1 MQREDISAATAWL
14 RLAMVPGIGPLLGR
28 QLVQAAGSAEAIW
41 RKPARAW
48 SDIPG
53 IGPRLIHTLQQS
65 RAAQAEAVIQQCRQ
79 HEIRI
84 LSPSHSDYP
93 QALGMLDD
101 APLVLFVR
109 GDASALQQTHC
120 LAMVGARRASKEG
133 RLIARRWAQYFSQQG
148 VSIVSGMALGID
160 AAAHAGALAGDTA
173 TIAVLGS
180 GLLAPFTAEQ
190 QQQIA
195 MISARGCIISE
206 FLPTTTA
213 RPEHFPRRNRIIAG
227 LAAATLVV
235 EADLR
240 SGSLITARCAA
251 EYGREVLAVPGSVLS
266 RNHAGCHQLI
276 RQGALLVETPGQCMQ
291 HMGWQESGKTA
302 TKTYTPASAEERK
315 ILTCLQNGP
324 VQIDNLA
331 ETCGLTIPHLSPIL
345 LALELQGVIERLP
358 GSRYLLNVELQDQ

>member
-1 MQREDISAATAWL
+1 MSSEETSVTTAWL
-14 RLAMVPGIGPLLGR
+14 RLAMVAGIGPLLGR
-28 QLVQAAGSAEAIW
+28 QLVQATGSAESIW
-41 RKPARAW
+41 QQTAQTW

-53 IGPRLIHTLQQS
+53 IGPKLIHALHQS
-65 RAAQAEAVIQQCRQ
+65 SEERAGAIMRQCCTQ
-79 HEIRI
+79 HITVLCPE
-84 LSPSHSDYP
+84 HEHYP
-93 QALGMLDD
+93 QALRPLDD

-109 GDASALQQTHC
+109 GDLSALQFTRA
-120 LAMVGARRASKEG
+120 LAMVGARRASREG
-133 RLIARRWAQYFSQQG
+133 RLIARRWGQYFSQQG
-148 VSIVSGMALGID
+148 VGIVSGMAMGID
-160 AAAHAGALAGDTA
+160 SAAHSGALAGDTP

-180 GLLAPFTAEQ
+180 GLLAAFTPEQ
-190 QQQIA
+190 QKQIA
-195 MISARGCIISE
+195 MISARGCVISE
-206 FLPTTTA
+206 FLPETAA

-251 EYGREVLAVPGSVLS
+251 EYGREVLAVPGSILA

-276 RQGALLVETPGQCMQ
+276 RQGAVLVETPGQCMQ
-291 HMGWQESGKTA
+291 HMGWHEGNKAS
-302 TKTYTPASAEERK
+302 KTYTPASAEEQK
-315 ILTCLQNGP
+315 ILRCLKNGP
-324 VQIDNLA
+324 LQIDNLA